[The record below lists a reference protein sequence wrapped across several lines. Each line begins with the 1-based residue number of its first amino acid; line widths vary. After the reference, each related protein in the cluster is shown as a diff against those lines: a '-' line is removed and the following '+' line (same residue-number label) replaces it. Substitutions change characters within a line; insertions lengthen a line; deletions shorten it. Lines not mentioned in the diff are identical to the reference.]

1 MQFFT
6 IQSVFLFYSAVS
18 IFCALLLTGLFWGR
32 QDTSARIW
40 IASCFISSLATMVT
54 VYRDRIPL
62 QISYSLMVSLETLA
76 LLLLG
81 QSLWSLIPEYKV
93 AKGVVRVVVVVGGF
107 FVLQEILRY
116 LGDGKLVSSM
126 SLLTACTWV
135 FVNLFCAYSALQ
147 VSRLFQNRLFL
158 NLMAAIFFCSSLLFM
173 FRTINMMT
181 GLGHSVFDL
190 QIYNFVIYFGIAIF
204 SSFRNLIYII
214 LRMHL
219 GFAEHGRL
227 NNMNMRLNN
236 ILEERDQMILSLTK
250 LNKSAEVNAL
260 ASTVAHEVNQPLGA
274 SKIDAQFALHI
285 LKERPENIPALKA
298 ALESMV
304 GNIDRAS
311 GIIRNLSN
319 LSRKSNLAEERVLIN
334 KLLLEV
340 VQISRGRCRNLGIA
354 IDFKADQD
362 FLVIAN
368 AGELQQVFVNLINNA
383 IDEIE
388 VAEIKSGAIHL
399 HAQQVGQSVHIHVQ
413 DNGRGIPLGKEK
425 AIFELLH
432 TDKDGGSGIG
442 LWLSQYIVSR
452 WGGKIWCEPA
462 STGGSDFIVQLSLR
476 DPGLLQEVN

>member
-1 MQFFT
+1 MHFFT

-40 IASCFISSLATMVT
+40 IASCFMSSLATMVT

-62 QISYSLMVSLETLA
+62 QISYSLMVSVETLS
-76 LLLLG
+76 LLLLS

-93 AKGVVRVVVVVGGF
+93 YRGVARVLGMVTGF
-107 FVLQEILRY
+107 FIIQETIRYFGGGTLQP
-116 LGDGKLVSSM
+116 SM
-126 SLLTACTWV
+126 SLVTACTWV
-135 FVNLFCAYSALQ
+135 CVDLFCTYSALK
-147 VSRLFQNRLFL
+147 VSHHFQNRLFL
-158 NLMAAIFFCSSLLFM
+158 NFMAGIFFCSSLLFL
-173 FRTINMMT
+173 FRTINMAT
-181 GLGHSVFDL
+181 GVGHSAFDP
-190 QIYNFVIYFGIAIF
+190 QIYNFIIYFGIAIL

-227 NNMNMRLNN
+227 NNMNMRLTN
-236 ILEERDQMILSLTK
+236 ILQERDQMILSLTK

-285 LKERPENIPALKA
+285 LKERPENIPALKT

-340 VQISRGRCRNLGIA
+340 VQISRGRCRKLGIA
-354 IDFKADQD
+354 MDFKVDQD
-362 FLVIAN
+362 YLVVAN

-388 VAEIKSGAIHL
+388 ASGIKPGAINL
-399 HAQQVGQSVHIHVQ
+399 RASQVGSSVQIHVQ
-413 DNGRGIPLGKEK
+413 DNGRGVPLGKEK

-432 TDKDGGSGIG
+432 TEKDGGSGIG

-462 STGGSDFIVQLSLR
+462 STGGSDFIVQLSLG
-476 DPGLLQEVN
+476 DPGLQQEVN